1 MCYYGCVKAIIE
13 DQSFLIHIP
22 GYISKTY
29 DSQGGKPPGDL
40 WFVFLCRIVKGNYLR
55 LRGMNDPEKYKG
67 DNFNKT
73 SSIQGVHDGT
83 AKIKC
88 WSYSITRLIES
99 KRVEHCFISRPQS

>member
-1 MCYYGCVKAIIE
+1 M
-13 DQSFLIHIP
+13 IHIP
-22 GYISKTY
+22 GYISETY

-55 LRGMNDPEKYKG
+55 LRGRYDPEKYKG
-67 DNFNKT
+67 DNFDKT

-88 WSYSITRLIES
+88 WSYSVTRLVES
-99 KRVEHCFISRPQS
+99 KRVRHCLINRQQN